1 MDFSNT
7 KKLTHI
13 DLSYNEFNGFIP
25 DSLLKLKELET
36 LLLQENNL
44 TGSIPSLNQ
53 LSLKDFNVS
62 NNNLSG
68 EIPETNVLQMFTIS
82 SYNGNP
88 FLCGSPMPSS
98 CKKTKLKL
106 IAGSLW
112 ITIFVIVD
120 ILAFF
125 VLLSLV
131 CVCIKK
137 KKIGKAFQGKNKNKK
152 VDFEAVPAE
161 DKEKKLKFMDSGG
174 VIFELSDLL
183 KASAEGLGKGNYGNS
198 FKATLDNGL
207 TVVVKRLTELKP
219 LSSEEFA
226 TQMKLISGFK
236 HRNLLPLLAY
246 YYSKDEKLLLYKF
259 IPKGNLYNRIHGG
272 RGNNRIPFKW
282 SSRLSVAHGVAKA
295 MEFLHQNT
303 KASQSVIPHGNLKSS
318 NILLDE
324 NDIVLVS
331 DYGLTSLIAFPVAAQ
346 KMISYKSPEYQNRRK
361 ITKKSDVWSY
371 GCLLLELLTGQICTY
386 TAPQGSNDGVDLC
399 SWAYRAVREEWTCE
413 IFDMEILTQRN
424 AGQGMVRL
432 LQLALK
438 CCDKAPEKWPE
449 MAEVARE
456 VEDIKLNDDNDEFS
470 FERSGSTDVSTSAV

>member
-1 MDFSNT
+1 MKRSNR
-7 KKLTHI
+7 
-13 DLSYNEFNGFIP
+13 
-25 DSLLKLKELET
+25 LKT
-36 LLLQENNL
+36 VQ
-44 TGSIPSLNQ
+44 
-53 LSLKDFNVS
+53 
-62 NNNLSG
+62 
-68 EIPETNVLQMFTIS
+68 
-82 SYNGNP
+82 
-88 FLCGSPMPSS
+88 
-98 CKKTKLKL
+98 
-106 IAGSLW
+106 AGSLW

-125 VLLSLV
+125 VLLSLA
-131 CVCIKK
+131 CVCINK
-137 KKIGKAFQGKNKNKK
+137 KKIGKEFQGKNKNKK
-152 VDFEAVPAE
+152 VDAEAVPAE
-161 DKEKKLKFMDSGG
+161 EKEKKLKFMESGG
-174 VIFELSDLL
+174 VIFELNDLL

-226 TQMKLISGFK
+226 TQMKLISGLK

-259 IPKGNLYNRIHGG
+259 IPKGNLYNRIHVEEGITG
-272 RGNNRIPFKW
+272 F
-282 SSRLSVAHGVAKA
+282 LSNGI
-295 MEFLHQNT
+295 Q
-303 KASQSVIPHGNLKSS
+303 
-318 NILLDE
+318 
-324 NDIVLVS
+324 
-331 DYGLTSLIAFPVAAQ
+331 VAAQ
-346 KMISYKSPEYQNRRK
+346 RMISYKSPEYQNRRK

-371 GCLLLELLTGQICTY
+371 GCLLLDLLTGQICTY

-413 IFDMEILTQRN
+413 IFDMEMLTQRN

-470 FERSGSTDVSTSAV
+470 FERSGSTDVSTSAL